1 MSAMRVLFSS
11 WPAHGHLLPM
21 LPLARAAERAGH
33 DVVVAS
39 GAEGVAEA
47 ARRGLATWDV
57 GPSRAES
64 NAIFGTSVP
73 DVKAIPAERRMATTM
88 SRMFGGIATHRAAD
102 LVPRVEAWAPDL
114 VVHPITELAA
124 SVAAARTGAR
134 HVVHSLGPLP
144 SETWSWLSAPFG
156 ELCDVWGVPALADE
170 MVDRPYLDTCPPSL
184 QEDAVSAFR
193 DRRLLRPSSGEVLPG
208 ERLPWDDARLA
219 ALPFEHT
226 VHLTLGTIF
235 NGLTD
240 VFQTAL
246 AGLAQLP
253 VNVLVTVG
261 PWRRSG
267 QPRATAAARARH
279 RLRPPRARPATVL
292 DARHTGR
299 RRHDPRRAVP
309 RPATPH
315 PAAGGRPVRQR
326 RDG

>member
-1 MSAMRVLFSS
+1 
-11 WPAHGHLLPM
+11 
-21 LPLARAAERAGH
+21 
-33 DVVVAS
+33 
-39 GAEGVAEA
+39 
-47 ARRGLATWDV
+47 
-57 GPSRAES
+57 
-64 NAIFGTSVP
+64 
-73 DVKAIPAERRMATTM
+73 
-88 SRMFGGIATHRAAD
+88 MFGGIATHRAAD

-261 PWRRSG
+261 PGGDPASLGPQPPHVLVTDFAPHALVLHGARCSSHRAAPARSSPRCATAGRTSSCRRGPTSSPTPRRLSRPASRSG
-267 QPRATAAARARH
+267 
-279 RLRPPRARPATVL
+279 
-292 DARHTGR
+292 
-299 RRHDPRRAVP
+299 
-309 RPATPH
+309 
-315 PAAGGRPVRQR
+315 
-326 RDG
+326 